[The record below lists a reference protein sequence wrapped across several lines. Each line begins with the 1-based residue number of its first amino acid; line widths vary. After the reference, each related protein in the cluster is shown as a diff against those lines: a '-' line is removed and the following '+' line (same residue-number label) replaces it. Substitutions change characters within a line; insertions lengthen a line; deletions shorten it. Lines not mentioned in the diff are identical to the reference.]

1 MPFVQTLLIK
11 FSVAIGVLIA
21 SYFYFY
27 NKNIALKFS
36 KYFNT
41 LYLISLN
48 KWYIDEIYNFIIVK
62 NYFSLADLFWKR
74 GDQNFID
81 RYGPNGISKLIS
93 LSSSFLS
100 RLQSGYLYHYAFVM
114 LGGLVILLTWFIYY

>member
-1 MPFVQTLLIK
+1 MV
-11 FSVAIGVLIA
+11 
-21 SYFYFY
+21 
-27 NKNIALKFS
+27 
-36 KYFNT
+36 
-41 LYLISLN
+41 
-48 KWYIDEIYNFIIVK
+48 DEIYNFIIVK
-62 NYFSLADLFWKR
+62 NYFSLAFLFWKK

-93 LSSSFLS
+93 LSSSFFS